1 MKRLR
6 RLTKKLLD
14 KSQIAFLLSLELYN
28 KPTISY
34 RTEAFSI
41 FFTNAWE
48 LLLKERKKLD
58 YA

>member
-14 KSQIAFLLSLELYN
+14 KSQIALLLSLELYN
-28 KPTISY
+28 KLTISY

-48 LLLKERKKLD
+48 LLLKERKKFD